1 MSKLIQVEAPAV
13 SMSIT
18 NKSSTNLGAA
28 APSPAPAA
36 STTSA
41 TTGSVQNVSTGSNTS
56 TLVDPN
62 TTQAGTSLKAVNGE
76 YTRPTFNQNVAP
88 KIPIKKNNK

>member
-18 NKSSTNLGAA
+18 NKSSTNLGAP
-28 APSPAPAA
+28 APSPAA

-41 TTGSVQNVSTGSNTS
+41 TTGSVQNVPTGSNTS

-76 YTRPTFNQNVAP
+76 LSTPDRPLTKTLLLKFLL
-88 KIPIKKNNK
+88 KKNNK